1 MGRDAGD
8 KVIDQSWTGNGSGR
22 RYAPENIKKR
32 SSLPLQVLLG
42 VLVVVFLASLAV
54 NGATIG
60 SVVLA
65 LFFGAIFLVIAPKI
79 SPPEHAHWLPMAIA
93 AGFVAK
99 MIASGARYWVLINLY
114 HGVGDA
120 TGYHGKGLRA
130 ADVWRSL
137 TVPEIGT
144 GTDFM
149 APVTGLLYVPYK
161 PTMLGGF
168 FIYATLAFV
177 GQIFM
182 LFAFRHVASP
192 LRLKWYA
199 AGVLFMPTM
208 LYWPASI
215 GKEALMFLFI
225 GPVAYGAA
233 RLLAEYRLRW
243 GIPILIGLGGAGVV
257 RPHIALLL
265 AGALVFSV
273 AVARAPRVTA
283 RVGKRVLLLGVAGV
297 VMAGALFAVS
307 SRFGLDFSAGI
318 SAESLTEEIDPF
330 LSDLGERTDT
340 GGSAVE
346 GSVISSP
353 ADVPEA
359 LLRVLFRPLPWEAT
373 NIQTMAAA
381 VEGGF
386 LLAVFVIRLPAII
399 MNLRYLR
406 RRAYALFSLVYVA
419 GFVYAFSAMVNLGI
433 LTRQRAQVMPFL
445 LAFLADMGIRDK
457 VRKKKLAQLEASP
470 KIPAPVGSGLFG
482 YGL

>member
-1 MGRDAGD
+1 M
-8 KVIDQSWTGNGSGR
+8 IDRSWAGNGPVGP
-22 RYAPENIKKR
+22 YAPGNTKKR
-32 SSLPLQVLLG
+32 SSLPLQILMG
-42 VLVVVFLASLAV
+42 VLVVVFLASLVV
-54 NGATIG
+54 NEATIG
-60 SVVLA
+60 SIVLA
-65 LFFGAIFLVIAPKI
+65 LLFGAAVLFVAPKL
-79 SPPEHAHWLPMAIA
+79 SPTEHAHWLPMAIA
-93 AGFVAK
+93 TGFVAK
-99 MIASGARYWVLINLY
+99 LIASGARYWVLVNLY

-120 TGYHGKGLRA
+120 TGYHGKGLQA

-137 TVPEIGT
+137 SVPEIGT

-177 GQIFM
+177 GQLFM

-192 LRLKWYA
+192 LRFKWYA
-199 AGVLFMPTM
+199 AGALFMPTM

-225 GPVAYGAA
+225 GPVAYGSA
-233 RLLAEYRLRW
+233 RLLNEYRLRW
-243 GIPILIGLGGAGVV
+243 GIVILIGLAGAGVV
-257 RPHIALLL
+257 RAHIALLL
-265 AGALVFSV
+265 AGALVFAV
-273 AVARAPRVTA
+273 AVAKAPKVTA
-283 RVGKRVLLLGVAGV
+283 RFGKRVLLLGAAAV
-297 VMAGALFAVS
+297 VMAGALYAVS
-307 SRFGLDFSAGI
+307 ARFGLDFSAGI
-318 SAESLTEEIDPF
+318 SADSLTEEIDPF
-330 LSDLGERTDT
+330 LADLSERTDT

-353 ADVPEA
+353 ADIPEA
-359 LLRVLFRPLPWEAT
+359 TLRVLFQPLPWEAT
-373 NIQTMAAA
+373 NVQTMAAS

-386 LLAVFVIRLPAII
+386 LLALFVIRLPAIF

-406 RRAYALFSLVYVA
+406 RRPYALYSLVYTA

-457 VRKKKLAQLEASP
+457 VRKKRLAQLEPSA
-470 KIPAPVGSGLFG
+470 KIPAPVG
-482 YGL
+482 